1 MKGLLFAQ
9 LTADAQ
15 FSKFYD
21 PISLALGLDEA
32 VLFGKLVNCAKYW
45 HDRNELQDGFF
56 FITYEYIENKIG
68 LSAYRQR
75 KAFNH
80 LEEVGIIETKIMGA
94 PPKKFYRIVDE
105 VALRYMGVDCSLT
118 IKDENSLC
126 LKNGDEDLTIKS
138 ENSLCFKSEN
148 STPLII
154 KNLDPNK
161 NIYNKN
167 KEKRIKEKEIEKEE
181 SAKADSKKAPKKK
194 QPEKHRYGEWG
205 NVLLS
210 DRELELLRQEHTEDE
225 IQYAIRNVDEYVES
239 HKTKAKYTNFYIV
252 IRKWG
257 FDGYKK
263 PKQDSTGGGVQDGVF
278 AKIARGEL

>member
-21 PISLALGLDEA
+21 QISLALGLDEA

-45 HDRNELQDGFF
+45 YDKNELQDGFF

-75 KAFNH
+75 KAFSH
-80 LEEVGIIETKIMGA
+80 MEEAGIIETRMMGVPA
-94 PPKKFYRIVDE
+94 KKFYRIVDD
-105 VALRYMGVDCSLT
+105 VALKYMGVDLSLMAR
-118 IKDENSLC
+118 DENSLC
-126 LKNGDEDLTIKS
+126 LEKSDESLMSRDEVFDRSKDVNFKPLGVKN
-138 ENSLCFKSEN
+138 F
-148 STPLII
+148 
-154 KNLDPNK
+154 DPNK

-194 QPEKHRYGEWG
+194 PEKHRYGEWG

-210 DRELELLRQEHTEDE
+210 DRELELLREKHTEDE
-225 IQYAIRNVDEYVES
+225 IKYAIRNVDEYVES

-252 IRKWG
+252 INKWG

>member
-9 LTADAQ
+9 LAADAQ

-45 HDRNELQDGFF
+45 YDKNELQDGFF

-75 KAFNH
+75 KAFSH
-80 LEEVGIIETKIMGA
+80 LEEVGIIETRMMGVPA
-94 PPKKFYRIVDE
+94 KKFYRIVDE
-105 VALRYMGVDCSLT
+105 VALKYMGVELPLMARDV
-118 IKDENSLC
+118 NSLC
-126 LKNGDEDLTIKS
+126 LEKSDESLMSRDEVFDRARDVKIK
-138 ENSLCFKSEN
+138 
-148 STPLII
+148 PLGI
-154 KNLDPNK
+154 KNFDPNK

-167 KEKRIKEKEIEKEE
+167 KEKRTKEKDIEKEE
-181 SAKADSKKAPKKK
+181 SAKADSQKARKAKEPKHK
-194 QPEKHRYGEWG
+194 YGEWG

-210 DRELELLRQEHTEDE
+210 DRELELLRKDHTEDE